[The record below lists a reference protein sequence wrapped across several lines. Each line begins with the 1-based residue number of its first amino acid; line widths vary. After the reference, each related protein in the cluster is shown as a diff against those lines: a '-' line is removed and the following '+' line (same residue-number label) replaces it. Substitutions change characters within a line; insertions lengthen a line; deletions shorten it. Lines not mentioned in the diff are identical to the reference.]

1 MGNNFSTMND
11 KQGISEILDFWFGEL
26 DDRGMCEQARNK
38 LWFQSDASGDRYI
51 LDNFGSLVTAA
62 LQGEL
67 DHWADEGRGLVALVL
82 LLDQFTRNIYRGT
95 PSAFAGDEAARSLVE
110 AALKRGTDQQLP
122 AIYRVFLYIPF
133 EHAED
138 MDSQQTGIGC
148 MDALLDSCAE
158 SASERIAGFRQYS
171 VAHRDVIA
179 RFGRFPHR
187 NSILGRKS
195 SQEELDHLQTHGGF

>member
-1 MGNNFSTMND
+1 MND
-11 KQGISEILDFWFGEL
+11 EQGITEILDFWFGEL
-26 DDRGMCEQARNK
+26 DHHGLCEQSKSK
-38 LWFQSDASGDRYI
+38 LWFQSNAAGDQHI
-51 LDNFGSLVTAA
+51 LESFGSLVTAA

-67 DHWADEGRGLVALVL
+67 DHWAKDGRGLVALVV

-95 PSAFAGDEAARSLVE
+95 PAAFAGDRASRSLAQAAVE
-110 AALKRGTDQQLP
+110 RGSDRQLP

-138 MDSQQTGIGC
+138 MESQQTGIDA
-148 MDALLDSCAE
+148 MDGLLASCADE
-158 SASERIAGFRQYS
+158 SAREQIAGFRQYS